1 MKQLFS
7 LLAGMATLT
16 FASCNNQPSGEASKS
31 DSSSVKQSPHT
42 QAVTMTQQPYGE
54 IGNEKITQYTLTNAH
69 GMTVRIINYG
79 GTVTNII
86 VPDKNGQPG
95 DVSLGYDSLSG
106 YLQSG
111 NPYMGCLVGRYANRI
126 GNARFTLDG
135 KTYKL
140 AANNNG
146 NSLHGGLKGFD
157 KVIWAVKPMGDTS
170 LVLTYTS
177 KDGEEGYPGT
187 LTTEVRYTL
196 TADNALKIEYT
207 ATTDKP
213 TVVNLTNHSYF
224 NLSAGMDSTI
234 MGHELMIKSDMITAA
249 NDNLIPTGAFTEVKG
264 TPLDF
269 TTPKAIGKD
278 FAAVKGGYDFNWVIR
293 RTGVEPE
300 LVASVY
306 HPASGRFM
314 EVYTTEPG
322 IQFYTG
328 NFLDG
333 TLVGKGGK
341 KHLLHAGLCLET
353 QHFPDSPNQPK
364 FPTTVLKPG
373 ETYKQ
378 ITWYK
383 FSTK

>member
-16 FASCNNQPSGEASKS
+16 FAACNNQTADKS
-31 DSSSVKQSPHT
+31 STADTSSARQSNTH
-42 QAVTMTQQPYGE
+42 AVTMTQQPYGE
-54 IGNEKITQYTLTNAH
+54 IGNEKITQYTLTNAN
-69 GMTVRIINYG
+69 GMTVKIINYG
-79 GTVTNII
+79 GTVTNIL
-86 VPDKNGQPG
+86 VPDKNGQLG
-95 DVSLGYDSLSG
+95 DVALGYDSLSG
-106 YLQSG
+106 YLQNG

-126 GNARFTLDG
+126 GHARFTLDG
-135 KTYKL
+135 KSYTL

-170 LVLTYTS
+170 LVLNYTS

-187 LTTEVRYTL
+187 LITEVRYTL
-196 TADNALKIEYT
+196 TADNSLKIEYT

-224 NLSAGMDSTI
+224 NLSAGQDSTI
-234 MGHELMIKSDMITAA
+234 MGHELMLKSDMITAA
-249 NDNLIPTGAFTEVKG
+249 NDKLIPTGEFTEVKG

-269 TTPKAIGKD
+269 TTAKAIGKD

-293 RTGVEPE
+293 RTGVNPE

-306 HPASGRFM
+306 HPGSGRFM

-333 TLVGKGGK
+333 SLTGKGGK
-341 KHLLHAGLCLET
+341 KHILHAGLCLET

-364 FPTTVLKPG
+364 FPSTVLKPG

-378 ITWYK
+378 TTWYK

>member
-7 LLAGMATLT
+7 LLTGMATLT
-16 FASCNNQPSGEASKS
+16 FAACNNQTAEKTAAT
-31 DSSSVKQSPHT
+31 DSSASNQHTTHSVS
-42 QAVTMTQQPYGE
+42 MTSQPYGE
-54 IGNEKITQYTLTNAH
+54 IGTEKITQYTLTNAN
-69 GMTVRIINYG
+69 GMVVKIINYG
-79 GTVTNII
+79 GTVTNIM
-86 VPDKNGQPG
+86 VPDKNGNMG
-95 DVSLGYDSLSG
+95 DVALGYDSLSG
-106 YLQSG
+106 YMQTG

-135 KTYKL
+135 KTYTL

-170 LVLTYTS
+170 LVLNYTS

-196 TADNALKIEYT
+196 TPDNALKIEYT

-224 NLSAGMDSTI
+224 NLSAGQDSTI

-249 NDNLIPTGAFTEVKG
+249 NDKLIPTGAFTEVKG

-269 TTPKAIGKD
+269 TIPKAIGKD

-293 RTGVEPE
+293 RSGVEPE
-300 LVASVY
+300 MVATVY
-306 HPASGRFM
+306 HPGSGRYM

-333 TLVGKGGK
+333 TLTGKGGK
-341 KHLLHAGLCLET
+341 KHILHAGLCLET

-378 ITWYK
+378 TTWYK